1 VGKID
6 ILFVCFGFWHPGPFL
21 DFLPVVW
28 VCASLVSGVV
38 ATGGGTCVEE
48 KGGLTGKSFRL
59 VVGCPGRTPC
69 GNSDHVVAST
79 ALSPAKRRR
88 RRRRRRMSRRNRRRR
103 RRKRRW
109 RRKKRRKNHAEE

>member
-1 VGKID
+1 M
-6 ILFVCFGFWHPGPFL
+6 

-48 KGGLTGKSFRL
+48 KGGLTGKSFRP

-69 GNSDHVVAST
+69 GNSDHVVAS
-79 ALSPAKRRR
+79 LSPAKRRR
-88 RRRRRRMSRRNRRRR
+88 RRRRRRMRRRRRRRRRRRSRSTRNRRRR

>member
-1 VGKID
+1 M
-6 ILFVCFGFWHPGPFL
+6 

-88 RRRRRRMSRRNRRRR
+88 RRRRRRMRRRRRRRRSRSTRNRRRR